1 MPEEK
6 REFTFAI
13 RRCETRDLDVLR
25 DICEETSNIPLDS
38 EKDRQF
44 LLLTFCDPYVKFASG
59 SSFVAVDETDRPVG
73 YLFCAADT
81 RAFFQAFRKNVLP
94 EIARLGPK
102 YAVMGWGVCTAQT
115 FCARFAPAHL
125 HIDLTAAARR
135 RGVGTALMHTL
146 KAELAVRGIGRVSLS
161 VSGKNVAAIRF
172 YEKNGFRTLFKAF
185 GENLMRAEVIN
196 RAEI

>member
-1 MPEEK
+1 MPEE
-6 REFTFAI
+6 RTEFTFTI
-13 RRCETRDLDVLR
+13 RRCEARDLEVLR
-25 DICEETSNIPLDS
+25 DICEETSTIALDS

-44 LLLTFCDPYVKFASG
+44 LLLTYCDSYVKYAAG

-81 RAFFQAFRKNVLP
+81 KAFFKTFRKNVLP

-102 YAVMGWGVCTAQT
+102 YAVMGWSVCAAQT

-135 RGVGTALMHTL
+135 RGVGTALMNTL
-146 KAELAVRGIGRVSLS
+146 KAHLAAQGIERVSLS
-161 VSGKNVAAIRF
+161 VSGKNAAAIRF

-185 GENLMRAEVIN
+185 GVNLMRAEVKN